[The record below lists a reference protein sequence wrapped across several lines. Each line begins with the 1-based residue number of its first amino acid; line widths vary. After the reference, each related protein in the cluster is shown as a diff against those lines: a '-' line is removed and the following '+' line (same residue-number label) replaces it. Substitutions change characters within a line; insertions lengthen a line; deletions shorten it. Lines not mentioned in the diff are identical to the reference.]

1 MAPKKKK
8 RKFRFRLLIALLFFG
23 VTISLLAYNLYRN
36 LFEIKEVNTE
46 KSLLNKQLSELKGE
60 EEKLQ
65 TDILKLEDP
74 AYIAKYAQ
82 EKYLYTRD
90 GEYVLRIQE

>member
-1 MAPKKKK
+1 MAPKKKNK
-8 RKFRFRLLIALLFFG
+8 KIKIRMLLALLFFG
-23 VTISLLAYNLYRN
+23 VVISILGYNLYRN
-36 LFEIKEVNTE
+36 LFEIKQVNNE
-46 KSLLNKQLSELKGE
+46 KILLNKQLIELKSE

-74 AYIAKYAQ
+74 SYIAKYAQ

>member
-1 MAPKKKK
+1 MSPKKKNK
-8 RKFRFRLLIALLFFG
+8 KINYRILIALLFFG
-23 VTISLLAYNLYRN
+23 VTISLLAYNLYKN
-36 LFEIKEVNTE
+36 LFEINQVNNE
-46 KSLLNKQLSELKGE
+46 KIILNKQLSELKSE
-60 EEKLQ
+60 EDKLQ